1 MAKPK
6 LKRKPN
12 TAKRKPHR
20 RSGPRLLDMPGLWAN
35 RHLQSAVATL
45 GRLMRTPLPTGM
57 TVAVIGISL
66 ALPAAL
72 FVVTENLRTMAG
84 GWDQAAAISLFLKQ
98 DVDDAGAARLAEQL
112 RARPELAQVHLISR
126 EQALNEFRALGGF
139 EDALSQLKSNPLPA
153 VLALYPQAAS
163 SAPERLQALHD
174 EVMTLPEADFARMDT
189 LWLQRFQAI
198 LDLAQ
203 RAVLLLGGLLGVGVL
218 LIVGNTIRLEILNR
232 RIEIEIMEL
241 VGATGA
247 FIRRPFLYAGAWYG
261 LLGGLTAWF
270 LVTIAVILLQ
280 QPVSRLA
287 TLYRSE
293 FPLTGL
299 GPLAML
305 VIFSGS
311 VLFSLIGS
319 WIAVN
324 RHLRGAEPG

>member
-1 MAKPK
+1 MSRHKA
-6 LKRKPN
+6 R
-12 TAKRKPHR
+12 RR
-20 RSGPRLLDMPGLWAN
+20 RSPNLLDLPGLWLN
-35 RHLQSAVATL
+35 HHLQSAIATL
-45 GRLMRTPLPTGM
+45 GRLMRTPLPTWM
-57 TVAVIGISL
+57 TIAVIGISL

-72 FVVTENLRTMAG
+72 YVVTENLRTMAG
-84 GWDQAAAISLFLKQ
+84 GWDQAAAISLFLRHEI
-98 DVDDAGAARLAEQL
+98 DDAAAARIAEEL
-112 RARPELAQVHLISR
+112 RSRPELAQVHLISR

-139 EDALSQLKSNPLPA
+139 EEALSQLQSNPLPA
-153 VLALYPQAAS
+153 VLALYPDGAHSTAA
-163 SAPERLQALHD
+163 RLEALQT
-174 EVMTLPEADFARMDT
+174 ELLTLPEVDFARMDT
-189 LWLQRFQAI
+189 LWVQRFQAI

-203 RAVLLLGGLLGVGVL
+203 RAVLLLGALLGVGVL

-241 VGATGA
+241 VGATGG

-261 LLGGLTAWF
+261 LLGALTAWL
-270 LVTIAVILLQ
+270 LVSISVLLLQ

-293 FPLTGL
+293 FPLSGL

-305 VIFSGS
+305 VVLLGS

-324 RHLRGAEPG
+324 RHLRDAGPA

>member
-1 MAKPK
+1 MAK
-6 LKRKPN
+6 RS
-12 TAKRKPHR
+12 TR
-20 RSGPRLLDMPGLWAN
+20 RSTRPRLLDLPGLWAN
-35 RHLQSAVATL
+35 QHLQSAVATL
-45 GRLMRTPLPTGM
+45 GRLMRTPIPTGM
-57 TVAVIGISL
+57 TIAVIGIAL

-72 FVVTENLRTMAG
+72 YVLTENLRTMAG
-84 GWDQAAAISLFLKQ
+84 GWDQAAAISLFLHQ
-98 DVDDAGAARLAEQL
+98 DIDDEKAVDVAEQL
-112 RARPELAQVHLISR
+112 RGRPDLAQVHLVSR

-139 EDALSQLKSNPLPA
+139 EEALSQLKSNPLPA
-153 VLALYPQAAS
+153 VLALYPQAS
-163 SAPERLQALHD
+163 YSTPEQLEALHD
-174 EVMTLPEADFARMDT
+174 ELMTLPEADFARMDT

-203 RAVLLLGGLLGVGVL
+203 RAVLLFSVLLGLGVL

-232 RIEIEIMEL
+232 RTEIEIMEL

-287 TLYRSE
+287 SLYRSE
-293 FPLTGL
+293 FPLSGL

-305 VIFSGS
+305 AILSGS
-311 VLFSLIGS
+311 VLFGLIGS

>member
-1 MAKPK
+1 
-6 LKRKPN
+6 
-12 TAKRKPHR
+12 
-20 RSGPRLLDMPGLWAN
+20 
-35 RHLQSAVATL
+35 
-45 GRLMRTPLPTGM
+45 
-57 TVAVIGISL
+57 
-66 ALPAAL
+66 
-72 FVVTENLRTMAG
+72 
-84 GWDQAAAISLFLKQ
+84 
-98 DVDDAGAARLAEQL
+98 
-112 RARPELAQVHLISR
+112 
-126 EQALNEFRALGGF
+126 
-139 EDALSQLKSNPLPA
+139 
-153 VLALYPQAAS
+153 
-163 SAPERLQALHD
+163 
-174 EVMTLPEADFARMDT
+174 MDT

-241 VGATGA
+241 VGATGS

-270 LVTIAVILLQ
+270 LVTIAVVLLQ

-287 TLYRSE
+287 TLYRSD

-305 VIFSGS
+305 VILSGS